1 MGWLEA
7 NGTFLNVFILRTIM
21 QKETV
26 MEMSSTGPWG
36 TQHPP
41 FKRRKRKRKRKTSMK
56 SERNSLKF
64 TFDFHVFV
72 TFWELGFLSELA
84 VIDPN

>member
-1 MGWLEA
+1 MDGWRLMELYLGCIYTQNNNPKG
-7 NGTFLNVFILRTIM
+7 NGNGNALPGAVGDPA
-21 QKETV
+21 
-26 MEMSSTGPWG
+26 S
-36 TQHPP
+36 P
-41 FKRRKRKRKRKTSMK
+41 FKRRKRKRKTSMK